1 LQGSL
6 PPSLERALTAGY
18 QCMHPSRSYT
28 PLTHTQAFRQSR
40 NDIIEKLSLPS
51 VEALTQTPGSSLVF
65 AC

>member
-1 LQGSL
+1 
-6 PPSLERALTAGY
+6 
-18 QCMHPSRSYT
+18 MHPSRSYT